1 VSFAFFQRL
10 IGDIALRGWILF
22 QHELDPAIP
31 EVPEVFRFQEAAGA
45 MGIELHV
52 FQPHR
57 FEMVVGTGSDWAMK
71 YQGVAVERP
80 DFVICRTGAE
90 TDYFTLAL
98 LRHIERRGVRLV
110 NGPATIETVSDKL
123 HTLQT
128 LNRAGLPI
136 PRTILGTFPIDV
148 DLVEREL
155 GFPVIVK
162 TLKGTRGAGVLK
174 CEDRSQFEDL
184 AGLLESADAKADF
197 ILQHYVRASH
207 GRDVRV
213 LVVGG
218 RVVAAMER
226 RSLTGGFK
234 SNVSLGGVG
243 VAYNPPQEMAE
254 LAVQAADVLELDIT
268 GIDILFDEDGYRI
281 CEANSAPGFQGLE
294 RATAMDVPTAILE
307 WVVATQ
313 EAVRVATPV
322 PAESTA
328 LSDMIFGGRAGLRAI
343 SDRNTEFRRFAS
355 AVGLRMVAAGI
366 GALIQASFP
375 RMLVDHRS
383 PVGVGL
389 RSLFE
394 GRVASELN
402 RLDDRA
408 QERTFL
414 TVLAVALWAAVLPW
428 IAGAEAVVSGALSLM
443 ALSFPV
449 LFLLTAPAG
458 RFGKA
463 RRKRGSGA

>member
-1 VSFAFFQRL
+1 M
-10 IGDIALRGWILF
+10 ALRGWILF
-22 QHELDPAIP
+22 QHELDPSIP
-31 EVPEVFRFQEAAGA
+31 EVPEVFRFQQAAA
-45 MGIELHV
+45 ALGIEMHV
-52 FQPHR
+52 LQPHS
-57 FEMVVGTGSDWAMK
+57 FELVVGAVGDWGIK
-71 YQGVAVERP
+71 YQGRAIDKP

-98 LRHIERRGVRLV
+98 LRHFERRGVRLV

-136 PRTILGTFPIDV
+136 PRTMLGAFPIDV

-184 AGLLESADAKADF
+184 AGLLESAEAKADF
-197 ILQHYVRASH
+197 ILQRYVRASH

-218 RVVAAMER
+218 RVIAAMER

-243 VAYNPPQEMAE
+243 VAYNPPPDMAE

-294 RATAMDVPTAILE
+294 RATGLDVPTAILN
-307 WVVATQ
+307 WVLSTQSVASERTQ
-313 EAVRVATPV
+313 T
-322 PAESTA
+322 PAEHTVLA
-328 LSDMIFGGRAGLRAI
+328 DMVFGGRAGLRTLI
-343 SDRNTEFRRFAS
+343 DRNTEFRSFAS
-355 AVGLRMVAAGI
+355 AVGLRMLAAGAGCLAQ
-366 GALIQASFP
+366 GAFP
-375 RMLVDHRS
+375 RPLVDRRS
-383 PVGVGL
+383 PTGIGL
-389 RSLFE
+389 RSLFT
-394 GRVASELN
+394 GRAKVDLTGTN
-402 RLDDRA
+402 DRA
-408 QERTFL
+408 QERTL
-414 TVLAVALWAAVLPW
+414 LVVLAAAIWAAVLPW
-428 IAGAEAVVSGALSLM
+428 LAGVEPSLSGVLSALSL
-443 ALSFPV
+443 AFPV
-449 LFLLTAPAG
+449 LFLLTTPAG
-458 RFGKA
+458 RLSGRA
-463 RRKRGSGA
+463 SRRRRSKG

>member
-1 VSFAFFQRL
+1 
-10 IGDIALRGWILF
+10 LRGWILF

-45 MGIELHV
+45 LGVELHV

-57 FEMVVGTGSDWAMK
+57 FELVVGTGSDWAMK
-71 YQGVAVERP
+71 YQGAAVERP

-98 LRHIERRGVRLV
+98 LRHIQRRGVRLV
-110 NGPATIETVSDKL
+110 NGPETIETVSDKL

-136 PRTILGTFPIDV
+136 PRTMLGNFPVDI

-184 AGLLESADAKADF
+184 AGLLESAEAKADF

-254 LAVQAADVLELDIT
+254 LAVQAADVLQLDIT

-294 RATAMDVPTAILE
+294 RATGMDVPTAILE
-307 WVVATQ
+307 WVIATQ
-313 EAVRVATPV
+313 DAVQEAAPV
-322 PAESTA
+322 LAESTA
-328 LSDMIFGGRAGLRAI
+328 LADMVFGGRSGLRALT
-343 SDRNTEFRRFAS
+343 DRNAEFRRFAS
-355 AVGLRMVAAGI
+355 AVGLRMIASGIAA
-366 GALIQASFP
+366 LMQASFP
-375 RMLVDHRS
+375 APLVDRRS
-383 PVGVGL
+383 RTGLGL

-394 GRVASELN
+394 GRSASELSVH
-402 RLDDRA
+402 DERA
-408 QERTFL
+408 QERTL
-414 TVLAVALWAAVLPW
+414 LIVLGVAIWAAVLPW
-428 IAGAEAVVSGALSLM
+428 LAGAEPVLSGVVTLLALG
-443 ALSFPV
+443 FPV
-449 LFLLTAPAG
+449 LFMLTAPAG
-458 RFGKA
+458 RFGRKR
-463 RRKRGSGA
+463 RRKSGAGGHA

>member
-1 VSFAFFQRL
+1 M
-10 IGDIALRGWILF
+10 RGWILF

-45 MGIELHV
+45 LGVELHV

-57 FEMVVGTGSDWAMK
+57 FELVVGTGSDWAMK
-71 YQGVAVERP
+71 YQGAAVERP

-98 LRHIERRGVRLV
+98 LRHIQRRGVRLV
-110 NGPATIETVSDKL
+110 NGPETIETVSDKL

-136 PRTILGTFPIDV
+136 PRTMLGNFPVDI

-184 AGLLESADAKADF
+184 AGLLESAEAKADF

-254 LAVQAADVLELDIT
+254 LAVQAADVLQLDIT

-294 RATAMDVPTAILE
+294 RATGMDVPTAILE
-307 WVVATQ
+307 WVIATQ
-313 EAVRVATPV
+313 DAVHEAAPV
-322 PAESTA
+322 LAESTA
-328 LSDMIFGGRAGLRAI
+328 LADMVFGGRSGLRALT
-343 SDRNTEFRRFAS
+343 DRNAEFRRFAS
-355 AVGLRMVAAGI
+355 AVGLRMIASGIAA
-366 GALIQASFP
+366 LMQASFP
-375 RMLVDHRS
+375 APLVDRRS
-383 PVGVGL
+383 RTGLGL

-394 GRVASELN
+394 GRSASELSVH
-402 RLDDRA
+402 DERA
-408 QERTFL
+408 QERTL
-414 TVLAVALWAAVLPW
+414 LIVLGVAIWAAVLPW
-428 IAGAEAVVSGALSLM
+428 LAGAEPVLSGVVTLLALG
-443 ALSFPV
+443 FPV
-449 LFLLTAPAG
+449 LFMLTAPAG
-458 RFGKA
+458 RFGRKR
-463 RRKRGSGA
+463 RRKSGAGGHA

>member
-1 VSFAFFQRL
+1 
-10 IGDIALRGWILF
+10 LRGWILF

-71 YQGVAVERP
+71 YQGVPVERP

-184 AGLLESADAKADF
+184 AGLLESAEAKADF

-313 EAVRVATPV
+313 EAVRVSTPV

-343 SDRNTEFRRFAS
+343 SDRNAEFRPFAS

-366 GALIQASFP
+366 AALVQASFP
-375 RMLVDHRS
+375 RLLVDRRS
-383 PVGVGL
+383 PVGIGL

-394 GRVASELN
+394 GRVASELTG
-402 RLDDRA
+402 LDDRA
-408 QERTFL
+408 QERTL
-414 TVLAVALWAAVLPW
+414 MVVLGVALWASVMPW
-428 IAGAEAVVSGALSLM
+428 LAGADAVVSGVLSLM

-449 LFLLTAPAG
+449 LFLLTAPSG
-458 RFGKA
+458 RFGKV
-463 RRKRGSGA
+463 RRRRGAGA

>member
-1 VSFAFFQRL
+1 M
-10 IGDIALRGWILF
+10 RGWILF
-22 QHELDPAIP
+22 QNELDPAIP

-45 MGIELHV
+45 LGIDLQV
-52 FQPHR
+52 LQPHR
-57 FEMVVGTGSDWAMK
+57 FELVVGKVGDWAMQYAGSPIEK
-71 YQGVAVERP
+71 P

-98 LRHIERRGVRLV
+98 LRHFQRRGVRLV

-136 PRTILGTFPIDV
+136 PRTMLGTFPIDI

-184 AGLLESADAKADF
+184 AGLLESAEAKADF

-218 RVVAAMER
+218 RVIAAMER

-243 VAYNPPQEMAE
+243 VAYNPPPEMAE

-294 RATAMDVPTAILE
+294 RATGMDVPGAILE
-307 WVVATQ
+307 WVLSTQ
-313 EAVRVATPV
+313 SEAQEKQPK

-328 LSDMIFGGRAGLRAI
+328 LADMVFGGRSGLRAL
-343 SDRNTEFRRFAS
+343 SDRNAEFRPFAN
-355 AVGLRMVAAGI
+355 AVGVRMVMAGL
-366 GALIQASFP
+366 GCLIQGSFP
-375 RMLVDHRS
+375 RALVDRRS
-383 PVGVGL
+383 PTGVGL

-394 GRVASELN
+394 GRAKVDLSGLN
-402 RLDDRA
+402 DRA
-408 QERTFL
+408 QERTL
-414 TVLAVALWAAVLPW
+414 LIVLAVAIWAAVLPW
-428 IAGAEAVVSGALSLM
+428 LAGAEAVISGMLSVLALT
-443 ALSFPV
+443 FPA
-449 LFLLTAPAG
+449 LFLLTSPAG
-458 RFGKA
+458 RFG
-463 RRKRGSGA
+463 RGGGR

>member
-1 VSFAFFQRL
+1 M
-10 IGDIALRGWILF
+10 RGWILF
-22 QHELDPAIP
+22 QHQLDPSIP

-45 MGIELHV
+45 LGIELHV
-52 FQPHR
+52 LQPHS
-57 FEMVVGTGSDWAMK
+57 FELVVGTVGDWAIK
-71 YQGVAVERP
+71 YQGREIEKP

-98 LRHIERRGVRLV
+98 LRHFERRGVRLV

-136 PRTILGTFPIDV
+136 PRTMLGTFPIDV

-184 AGLLESADAKADF
+184 AGLLESAEAKADF

-218 RVVAAMER
+218 RVIAAMER

-294 RATAMDVPTAILE
+294 RATGLDVPTAILE
-307 WVVATQ
+307 WVISTQ
-313 EAVRVATPV
+313 AAVQESKPA

-328 LSDMIFGGRAGLRAI
+328 LADMVFGGRTGLRAL
-343 SDRNTEFRRFAS
+343 SDRNAEFRPFAN

-366 GALIQASFP
+366 GCLVQGSFP
-375 RMLVDHRS
+375 QPLVDRRS
-383 PVGVGL
+383 PTGIGL

-394 GRVASELN
+394 GRAKVDLTGLN
-402 RLDDRA
+402 DRA
-408 QERTFL
+408 HERTL
-414 TVLAVALWAAVLPW
+414 MVVLAVAIWAAVMPW
-428 IAGAEAVVSGALSLM
+428 LAGAEAVVSGVLSVLALI
-443 ALSFPV
+443 FPV
-449 LFLLTAPAG
+449 LFLLTSPAG
-458 RFGKA
+458 RFGAGSA
-463 RRKRGSGA
+463 RRRRNNG